1 MQCLSFLSLLL
12 MTGRNFGARVLQT
25 RVPKT
30 LSKGWS
36 PGTHQLDEVKL
47 FCNHNNYPGTY
58 CVPGTSYRFLFM
70 LSYKER

>member
-1 MQCLSFLSLLL
+1 MGLEYYRLKFL
-12 MTGRNFGARVLQT
+12 
-25 RVPKT
+25 KT

-36 PGTHQLDEVKL
+36 PGAHQLDAVKL

-70 LSYKER
+70 LSYEDR